1 MTLLANPE
9 QRSSR
14 PAWHAAFSR
23 AILYVLAL
31 PLVLLSSGFFTA
43 NFIVS
48 GQYTWP
54 RTSRVFAL
62 TVTLLILAYEFVY
75 KEQRAGLASHDRAL
89 HAVLYSC
96 LAPYALGVLIMVG
109 LAKL

>member
-1 MTLLANPE
+1 MSLLANPE
-9 QRSSR
+9 HRSAR
-14 PAWHAAFSR
+14 PAWHAAFSQ
-23 AILYVLAL
+23 AILYFLA
-31 PLVLLSSGFFTA
+31 PLVLLVSGFFTA

-48 GQYTWP
+48 GHYTWP

-75 KEQRAGLASHDRAL
+75 KEQRSGLASHDRAL
-89 HAVLYSC
+89 YAVLYSC
-96 LAPYALGVLIMVG
+96 LVPYAVGVLIMLV

>member
-14 PAWHAAFSR
+14 PAWHAAFSQ
-23 AILYVLAL
+23 AILYVVA
-31 PLVLLSSGFFTA
+31 PLILLTSGFFTA

-48 GQYTWP
+48 GHYTWP

-75 KEQRAGLASHDRAL
+75 KEQRAGLASRDRAL
-89 HAVLYSC
+89 YAVLYSC
-96 LAPYALGVLIMVG
+96 LVPYALGVLIMLG
-109 LAKL
+109 LTKL